1 MKRWIKWCL
10 GTAGVLAVLGLV
22 LHSIGFFLG
31 GREES
36 RRYFEQHWEE
46 NWADLDRWSGTL
58 GQVHVSS
65 DGVHIGGTNGIHV
78 DSDGVNIGGEH
89 GIHVGHHGGG
99 SYSGEKQLVESGE
112 LTGIT
117 AIEVDVDCGD
127 IWLQEGD
134 ACGVSLDWNMSNYAM
149 SYQVENGVLKVE
161 DESWEGTKW
170 GDNFNIE
177 SKVILTVPAGT
188 ALDALD
194 LSTEFGDIEVD
205 AAITARSAEL
215 STSMGDINCRSLQ
228 AGELDAES
236 DMGDVNLHLPGSQE
250 EYNWDLETNMG
261 ALTVDGQKQSSGMGE
276 ISALGGYGPNN
287 VKAQADMGDIQVHF
301 SE

>member
-1 MKRWIKWCL
+1 MKKGIKICL
-10 GTAGVLAVLGLV
+10 VLAGSLLALGLA
-22 LHSIGFFLG
+22 LNLAGAAMG
-31 GREES
+31 GRRES
-36 RRYFEQHWEE
+36 NQYFEARWEE
-46 NWADLDRWSGTL
+46 ISHDTGWDSLLVG
-58 GQVHVSS
+58 S

-78 DSDGVNIGGEH
+78 DSAGVNIGGEH
-89 GIHVGHHGGG
+89 GIHVGHHGGS

-134 ACGVSLDWNMSNYAM
+134 TCGVSLDWNLSNYTM
-149 SYQVENGVLKVE
+149 SYQVENGVLKVG
-161 DESWEGTKW
+161 DESWEGIKW

-188 ALDALD
+188 AVDTLD

-215 STSMGDINCRSLQ
+215 STSMGDINCRSLR

-236 DMGDVNLHLPGSQE
+236 DMGDVILHLPGGQE

-301 SE
+301 FQ